1 MKLTE
6 FDFGHFIYVCVYCVI
21 VIALRSDSDCNKQA
35 TYQLILT
42 CNKYERLDQEVK
54 HWRLCLRRTG
64 ILSSCHDVSIWQ

>member
-35 TYQLILT
+35 TYQLTYL
-42 CNKYERLDQEVK
+42 QQ
-54 HWRLCLRRTG
+54 
-64 ILSSCHDVSIWQ
+64 IWTPGPGS